1 MPMTTPLHKAAQH
14 GHIKAVQLLL
24 DHNAKVDI
32 VLGPYDEQTT
42 ALTKAYHNDHYKI
55 VKLLLEHGAD
65 IEYMG
70 QLEREYRRKIQSNRF
85 DKFKALVTSIGINRG
100 DEYGITPLMVAS
112 EYGSI
117 EHIQYLI
124 NNGAD
129 IDIKDVY
136 GHDAMYRAIKNKRH
150 DSIMIFMNHR
160 IVMLQRSIVS
170 LLER

>member
-1 MPMTTPLHKAAQH
+1 MTTPLHKAAQH

-32 VLGPYDEQTT
+32 VLGHYDEFT
-42 ALTKAYHNDHYKI
+42 ALTEAFDNNHYNI

-70 QLEREYRRKIQSNRF
+70 QLEREYRHKIQSNRF
-85 DKFKALVTSIGINRG
+85 DQFKALATSVGINRG
-100 DEYGITPLMVAS
+100 DEEGITPLMVAA
-112 EYGSI
+112 EYGRN
-117 EHIQYLI
+117 ELIQYLI

-129 IDIKDVY
+129 IDIKDVNCR
-136 GHDAMYRAIKNKRH
+136 DAMYYAIEHNNH
-150 DSIMIFMNHR
+150 GSAMILMNHR
-160 IVMLQRSIVS
+160 VAMLQRSIVL